1 MTSTPFQSPDHDHAR
16 CEASVIADAEA
27 ACAARGTRLTK
38 LRRQVLAVLASGHRP
53 LGAYEIMDRLAAE
66 GPRPA
71 PITVYR
77 ALDFLMQ
84 NGLAHRLASRNA
96 FLACSHGHAPSESV
110 IFLICEHCGDVGEAG
125 SNGVREAIGST
136 ARDVGFSP
144 RMPVIEVTGLC
155 AHCRAAGEA

>member
-1 MTSTPFQSPDHDHAR
+1 
-16 CEASVIADAEA
+16 
-27 ACAARGTRLTK
+27 
-38 LRRQVLAVLASGHRP
+38 
-53 LGAYEIMDRLAAE
+53 
-66 GPRPA
+66 
-71 PITVYR
+71 
-77 ALDFLMQ
+77 
-84 NGLAHRLASRNA
+84 
-96 FLACSHGHAPSESV
+96 V